1 MRERARREPREPR
14 PPPPPAPGEA
24 REAPFPLLAEA
35 PNRRRGRAD
44 SFRPPP
50 QPGRHGAAV
59 DAAEGVGRGG
69 EGDGG
74 PAREGG
80 GPAHGGGGQGEARG
94 EAGRRC
100 GRRRG
105 ERRGGEGGHRGGGGE
120 MALGPRGREE
130 EEIGER
136 AKPTLLP
143 FILFFFSL
151 FIFYNAFVTVKIAG
165 GPRHGGGGFRGDEG
179 ATQTRIANI
188 V

>member
-1 MRERARREPREPR
+1 M
-14 PPPPPAPGEA
+14 
-24 REAPFPLLAEA
+24 
-35 PNRRRGRAD
+35 
-44 SFRPPP
+44 
-50 QPGRHGAAV
+50 

-74 PAREGG
+74 PAREGR
-80 GPAHGGGGQGEARG
+80 GPAHGGGGKGKARG

-136 AKPTLLP
+136 EQSQRCSPLFYSFFL
-143 FILFFFSL
+143 FLFFIML
-151 FIFYNAFVTVKIAG
+151 L
-165 GPRHGGGGFRGDEG
+165 
-179 ATQTRIANI
+179 
-188 V
+188 